1 MMARISLLIVDDHP
15 VIREGLRKM
24 TALSPDLEVV
34 GEAGDGQQAL
44 EKVQALRPNVVLM
57 DVRMSGMDG
66 VEATRRI
73 RTEFPA
79 TEVIIL
85 SSYDED
91 RYVFEA
97 LRAGAKSYL
106 LKDVSPDRLAEAI
119 RSVARGES
127 ALDSGVMSRLVS
139 EFQSLSQRGQSGPER
154 LTARELEILQC
165 LVDGRSNQEIAD
177 LLVVSEKT
185 VKSHLTSVYRKLDV
199 RDRSQA
205 IVAGIRE
212 GLVNV
217 PSAERE

>member
-1 MMARISLLIVDDHP
+1 MARISLLIVDDHP

-85 SSYDED
+85 SNYDED

>member
-73 RTEFPA
+73 RTEFPT

>member
-85 SSYDED
+85 SNYDED

-106 LKDVSPDRLAEAI
+106 LK
-119 RSVARGES
+119 
-127 ALDSGVMSRLVS
+127 
-139 EFQSLSQRGQSGPER
+139 
-154 LTARELEILQC
+154 
-165 LVDGRSNQEIAD
+165 
-177 LLVVSEKT
+177 
-185 VKSHLTSVYRKLDV
+185 
-199 RDRSQA
+199 
-205 IVAGIRE
+205 
-212 GLVNV
+212 
-217 PSAERE
+217 

>member
-1 MMARISLLIVDDHP
+1 
-15 VIREGLRKM
+15 M
-24 TALSPDLEVV
+24 TALSPDLEVL

-85 SSYDED
+85 SNYDED
-91 RYVFEA
+91 RFVFEA

-165 LVDGRSNQEIAD
+165 LVDGRSNQEIAN

-205 IVAGIRE
+205 IVAGLRE

-217 PSAERE
+217 PSAERD